1 MIKSLNKLVADNKRK
16 ERKMQQLEKE
26 RKVIADAAA
35 VTVWDTSVKKWWV
48 QSPSPPPRKLQEES
62 TRARSEKRHKYSM
75 YGKVSEPDKGF
86 NIYNWDDLI
95 ARKQKVSDRLEAME
109 KQISVEEFDWE
120 SIISVKRRIKKQQVF
135 DTKKMEELMPLYNN
149 IMKLS
154 GNSERLEFL
163 ESYRQKQTKVCA
175 NTITNNIKE
184 KRDRRSEMLEAKN
197 EDLDQEKQECQKLT
211 L

>member
-1 MIKSLNKLVADNKRK
+1 
-16 ERKMQQLEKE
+16 
-26 RKVIADAAA
+26 
-35 VTVWDTSVKKWWV
+35 
-48 QSPSPPPRKLQEES
+48 
-62 TRARSEKRHKYSM
+62 
-75 YGKVSEPDKGF
+75 
-86 NIYNWDDLI
+86 
-95 ARKQKVSDRLEAME
+95 
-109 KQISVEEFDWE
+109 
-120 SIISVKRRIKKQQVF
+120 
-135 DTKKMEELMPLYNN
+135 MPLYNN

-211 L
+211 LQIRL

>member
-1 MIKSLNKLVADNKRK
+1 
-16 ERKMQQLEKE
+16 
-26 RKVIADAAA
+26 
-35 VTVWDTSVKKWWV
+35 
-48 QSPSPPPRKLQEES
+48 
-62 TRARSEKRHKYSM
+62 M

-109 KQISVEEFDWE
+109 KQISVEEFDRE
-120 SIISVKRRIKKQQVF
+120 SIISVKRRIKKQQVY

-175 NTITNNIKE
+175 NTITNNIKD
-184 KRDRRSEMLEAKN
+184 KRD
-197 EDLDQEKQECQKLT
+197 
-211 L
+211 